1 MLSNTPILSQ
11 TSSYYTQN
19 LLHPD
24 SSTALAPSPT
34 PLPYKGLR
42 VGKSVFTRPNQEG
55 QVPVFASFPILTT
68 SVQFSSVQSL
78 GLSDSLRPQ

>member
-1 MLSNTPILSQ
+1 VLSNTPILSQ

-24 SSTALAPSPT
+24 SSTALAPPPT